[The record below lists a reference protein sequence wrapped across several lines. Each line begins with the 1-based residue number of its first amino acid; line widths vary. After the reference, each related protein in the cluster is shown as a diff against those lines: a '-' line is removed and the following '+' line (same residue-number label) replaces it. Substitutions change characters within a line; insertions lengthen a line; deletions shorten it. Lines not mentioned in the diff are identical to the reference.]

1 MSSAVPVAR
10 RTSVRRG
17 VRDTAVAL
25 VLGLALAGCGDGAGT
40 APAGDAASPSPSPSP
55 STSSSPS
62 ASASEKTPSA
72 SPAAVTLAVQVRGDE
87 VTPLA
92 EQVDLPVGET
102 LVVTVDADRAGE
114 LHVHADPEQHLA
126 FDSGT
131 AEFEVT
137 LETPGSVD
145 IEEHEADALVARV
158 LVR

>member
-1 MSSAVPVAR
+1 MSGGGVRAVVPVLPRPSRPYDPEISA
-10 RTSVRRG
+10 SRG
-17 VRDTAVAL
+17 
-25 VLGLALAGCGDGAGT
+25 
-40 APAGDAASPSPSPSP
+40 ASSSSSP
-55 STSSSPS
+55 SSSPS
-62 ASASEKTPSA
+62 ASPSEKTPSA